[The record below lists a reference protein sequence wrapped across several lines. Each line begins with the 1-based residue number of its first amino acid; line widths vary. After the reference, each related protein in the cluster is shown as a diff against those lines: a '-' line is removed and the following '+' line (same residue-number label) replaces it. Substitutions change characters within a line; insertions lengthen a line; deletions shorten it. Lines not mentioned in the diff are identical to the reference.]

1 VSGLS
6 LVLAAG
12 LALFAWGESRAAEP
26 VTVTVQGVAGADRT
40 HPTAARDQAVQAGI
54 LEAITE
60 VTRGLLRAP
69 VSEED
74 EESLRTS
81 LEPLAATLVLTYRIE
96 PGGEVRPMASDPNR
110 VEYVVR
116 VTATIDAAQLRHE
129 LERLGYLRETA
140 SRPSLLLRVSS
151 RSFAGSG
158 GADPRLEPL
167 ERALRAEFLEHGF
180 IVLDP
185 GVLPGPDPQGRSAF
199 NLARATGADVG
210 VEIGVRLKQSRIG
223 GHISGVVAEVDAVAT
238 RAADGYELARIRLDT
253 PGYHRDPDE
262 ASMRALEAVQA
273 PLAQNLRV
281 QLEQNW
287 VALAGER
294 RSVHLVLRGVTS
306 FAQVT
311 AVWDLLRDGLGVEQV
326 ELDTLAPALA
336 QFSLG
341 DAPSPAVLQ
350 ARLTQAELQTFR
362 LESLEV
368 TSDTLEMVIRE
379 R

>member
-1 VSGLS
+1 MSGLT
-6 LVLAAG
+6 LLLAA
-12 LALFAWGESRAAEP
+12 ALSLYAWGGARAGEP
-26 VTVTVQGVAGADRT
+26 ITVTVQGVASADPA
-40 HPTAARDQAVQAGI
+40 HPTAARDGAVQAGI
-54 LEAITE
+54 LEAISE

-69 VSEED
+69 LSGED
-74 EESLRTS
+74 EESLRGS
-81 LEPLAATLVLTYRIE
+81 LEPLAPTLVLTYRIE
-96 PGGEVRPMASDPNR
+96 PGGEVRPMRSDPNR
-110 VEYVVR
+110 IEYVVR

-140 SRPSLLLRVSS
+140 SRPSLLLRVTA
-151 RSFAGSG
+151 RGSAWSG
-158 GADPRLEPL
+158 EADPRLEPL
-167 ERALRAEFLEHGF
+167 ERALRQEFLEHEF

-185 GVLPGPDPQGRSAF
+185 GVLPGPDPEGRSAF

-210 VEIGVRLKQSRIG
+210 VEISVRLKESRIG
-223 GHISGVVAEVDAVAT
+223 GHISGVVAEVEAVAT

-262 ASMRALEAVQA
+262 ASMRALEAVEA

-294 RSVHLVLRGVTS
+294 RAVHLVLRGVTH
-306 FAQVT
+306 FTQVE

-336 QFSLG
+336 QFSLR

-350 ARLTQAELQTFR
+350 ARLTQADLEAFR

-368 TSDTLEMVIRE
+368 TNDTLEMVIRE